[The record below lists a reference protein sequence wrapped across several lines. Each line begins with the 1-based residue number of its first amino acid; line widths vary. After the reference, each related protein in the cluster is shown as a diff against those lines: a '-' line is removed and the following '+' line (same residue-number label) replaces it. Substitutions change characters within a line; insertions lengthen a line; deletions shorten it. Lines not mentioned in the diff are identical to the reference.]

1 MVWRDWGGRKMCG
14 RTRSKNQSIR
24 KKQGRQ
30 DEDRWQVWVGMCDIG
45 CRVQDGRDRQ
55 TDQNCSC
62 RGELTLAI
70 LM

>member
-1 MVWRDWGGRKMCG
+1 MCG
-14 RTRSKNQSIR
+14 QTRSKIQSIR

-30 DEDRWQVWVGMCDIG
+30 DEDGWHVWVCMYDIG
-45 CRVQDGRDRQ
+45 CHVQNDRDRQ